1 MGSLFKSTKAID
13 LLKQDHRA
21 LDALFERYEQAPD
34 GERVALAQEI
44 CQALTVHAHVEEELF
59 YPALRGRIEGDLLDE
74 AEVEHESLKQL
85 IAKLDGAQESD
96 DLFDAQVKVLKEYVQ
111 HHVKEEEHEMFPKAK
126 HTTLDLEEL
135 GDRMEALKSQLEAK
149 ITELSGDP
157 GSRVRVLQLDGR
169 GVRHPEARSAPRT
182 S

>member
-21 LDALFERYEQAPD
+21 LEALFERYEQAPE

-44 CQALTVHAHVEEELF
+44 CQSLTVHAQVEEELF
-59 YPALRGRIEGDLLDE
+59 YPALRGRIEGDMLDE
-74 AEVEHESLKQL
+74 AEVEHDSLKQL

-96 DLFDAQVKVLKEYVQ
+96 DLFDARVTVLQEYVK

-126 HTTLDLEEL
+126 HSSVDLEKL
-135 GDRMEALKSQLEAK
+135 GDRMEALKAQLEAK
-149 ITELSGDP
+149 VAELSGDP
-157 GSRVRVLQLDGR
+157 GGRVRVLQVDGR
-169 GVRHPEARSAPRT
+169 GVRHPEQRGSSRAN
-182 S
+182 